1 MKRTILDDPPE
12 RIGPRLQADSGA
24 HLLDHLGVS
33 GEPIGEVGGASDI
46 AHTSGTSGLRV
57 VEPRRQPSPRSR
69 GFFIW
74 VGGYDV
80 AELQFEVNGK
90 EIYKES
96 GVRSRDLTEVPGGSL
111 AVWIN
116 GQTLDLSRPLT
127 AGGQVQFLTFAD
139 SAGRHVFR
147 HSSAH
152 LLAQAVKRLW
162 PTAKLGT
169 GPALEDGFYY
179 DIWLPEPLTEGD
191 LPRIETMM
199 RQIVGENFDIER
211 MELSRDEA
219 LALFDER
226 GETFKKEI
234 IERIPEGAAIS
245 AYRQGEFV
253 DLCAG
258 PHLPKTG
265 LIGAVKLTQ
274 VSGAYWRGDEKNPM
288 MTRIYGT
295 SFPDEQGLEQHLARI
310 EEAKLRDHRKL
321 GAQLDLF
328 TFHEEAPGFV
338 FWHAKGHQV
347 YRALEDFSRR
357 LQTARGYQEVATPWV
372 YRVSLWKESG
382 HWDHYRD
389 NLFLV
394 DRDDEL
400 QGLKPMNCPGHCVM
414 FKESTRSYR
423 DLPWRLAEYS
433 PLSRYERSGALHGL
447 MRVRGFHQDDAH
459 LFVRPDQIRAEMFGV
474 LDLVDIVYRTFAMPY
489 EVVLST
495 RPDDYM
501 GELALWERAE
511 RELEEVLQARGLKY
525 QINAKDGAFY
535 GPKLDVY
542 AVDSLGRRWQCAT
555 VQLDFQL
562 PEKFELEYVDQDGSF
577 KRPVMIHRAILGSIE
592 RFLGILVEH
601 YAGAFPMWL
610 APVQVRILP
619 ITDKQHD
626 YAARVAEELRRR
638 GVRVDVDDRNQKIGY
653 KIREAQ
659 VAKVPE
665 MLVVGARDQDNAMV
679 SLRSREQG
687 DLGAVPLKD
696 YLDGVAARAA
706 VPADGE

>member
-1 MKRTILDDPPE
+1 VAALEFEIDGKHIHQE
-12 RIGPRLQADSGA
+12 AGA
-24 HLLDHLGVS
+24 R
-33 GEPIGEVGGASDI
+33 A
-46 AHTSGTSGLRV
+46 
-57 VEPRRQPSPRSR
+57 Q
-69 GFFIW
+69 
-74 VGGYDV
+74 
-80 AELQFEVNGK
+80 
-90 EIYKES
+90 
-96 GVRSRDLTEVPGGSL
+96 DLTEVPDNAL
-111 AVWIN
+111 AVWVS
-116 GQTLDLSRPLT
+116 GQTLDLNRPLT
-127 AGGQVQFLTFAD
+127 EGGQVQFLTFAD

-162 PTAKLGT
+162 PEAKLGT

-191 LPRIETMM
+191 LPRIEEMM
-199 RQIVGENFDIER
+199 RTIVGEDHAIER
-211 MELSRDEA
+211 IELSRDEA
-219 LALFDER
+219 KALFEER
-226 GETFKKEI
+226 GESFKQEI
-234 IERIPEGAAIS
+234 IAGIPDGAVIS

-253 DLCAG
+253 DLCSG
-258 PHLPKTG
+258 PHLPQTG
-265 LIGAVKLTQ
+265 RIGALKLTQ

-295 SFPDEQGLEQHLARI
+295 SFPDSDSLARHLEQI

-338 FWHAKGHQV
+338 FWHPKGHKV

-357 LQTARGYQEVATPWV
+357 LQEQHGYLEVATPWI
-372 YRVSLWKESG
+372 YRVGLWQRSG

-389 NLFLV
+389 DLFLIN
-394 DRDDEL
+394 RDDEL
-400 QGLKPMNCPGHCVM
+400 QGVKPMNCPGHCLM
-414 FKESTRSYR
+414 FKETTRSYR

-459 LFVRPDQIRAEMFGV
+459 LFVRPDQIREEMFGV
-474 LDLVDIVYRTFAMPY
+474 LDLVDIIYRAFDMPY

-501 GELALWERAE
+501 GDPALWERAE
-511 RELEEVLQARGLKY
+511 AELEEVLKARGLKY
-525 QINAKDGAFY
+525 QINPKDGAFY
-535 GPKLDVY
+535 GPKLDIY

-555 VQLDFQL
+555 VQLDFQF
-562 PEKFELEYVDQDGSF
+562 PEKFDLEYIDQDGLP
-577 KRPVMIHRAILGSIE
+577 KRPVMIHRAIMGSIE

-601 YAGAFPMWL
+601 YAGAFPLWL
-610 APVQVRILP
+610 APVQVKVLP

-626 YAARVAEELRRR
+626 YALEIASSLARL
-638 GVRVDVDDRNQKIGY
+638 GVRVEVDDRNQKIQY
-653 KIREAQ
+653 KIREAS

-665 MLVVGARDQDNAMV
+665 MLVVGGRDQDNRTV
-679 SLRSREQG
+679 SLRTREGGDQG
-687 DLGAVPLKD
+687 ALPLTE
-696 YLDGVAARAA
+696 YLAA
-706 VPADGE
+706 VTERAQSPAER

>member
-1 MKRTILDDPPE
+1 MAT
-12 RIGPRLQADSGA
+12 
-24 HLLDHLGVS
+24 
-33 GEPIGEVGGASDI
+33 
-46 AHTSGTSGLRV
+46 
-57 VEPRRQPSPRSR
+57 
-69 GFFIW
+69 
-74 VGGYDV
+74 
-80 AELQFEVNGK
+80 LQFEVNGEHVEK
-90 EIYKES
+90 QT
-96 GVRSRDLTEVPGGSL
+96 GVRPAEVTRVPEGSL
-111 AVWIN
+111 AVWVN
-116 GQTLDLSRPLT
+116 GQTRDLHRPLT
-127 AGGQVQFLTFAD
+127 EGGQLQFLSFSD

-162 PTAKLGT
+162 PEAKLGT

-179 DIWLPEPLTEGD
+179 DIWLPEPLTEAD
-191 LPRIETMM
+191 LPRIEETMRDIVKENHSIQ
-199 RQIVGENFDIER
+199 RQ
-211 MELSRDEA
+211 ELSRDEA
-219 LALFDER
+219 LALFRER
-226 GETFKKEI
+226 GESFKEEI
-234 IERIPEGAAIS
+234 IQRIPEDAVIT
-245 AYRQGEFV
+245 AYQQGEFI
-253 DLCAG
+253 DLCSG
-258 PHLPKTG
+258 PHLPHTG
-265 LIGAVKLTQ
+265 LIGALKLTQ

-295 SFPDEQGLEQHLARI
+295 SFPDQESLERHLAQI

-338 FWHAKGHQV
+338 FWHPKGHQV
-347 YRALEDFSRR
+347 YRQLEDFSRR
-357 LQTARGYQEVATPWV
+357 LQAARGYQEVATPWI
-372 YRVSLWKESG
+372 YRAGLWQRSG

-389 NLFLV
+389 DLFLIE
-394 DRDDEL
+394 RDDEL
-400 QGLKPMNCPGHCVM
+400 QGVKPMNCPGHCLM
-414 FKESTRSYR
+414 FRESTRSYR

-459 LFVRPDQIRAEMFGV
+459 LFVRPDQIREEMFGV
-474 LDLVDIVYRTFAMPY
+474 LDLVDVVYRTFDMPY

-511 RELEEVLQARGLKY
+511 LELEDVLKARGLKY
-525 QINAKDGAFY
+525 QINPGDGAFY

-562 PEKFELEYVDQDGSF
+562 PEKFELEYIDQDGTP

-601 YAGAFPMWL
+601 YAGAFPLWM
-610 APVQVRILP
+610 APVQARILP
-619 ITDKQHD
+619 ITDKQHQYGHD
-626 YAARVAEELRRR
+626 IAEQLRSRGIRVE
-638 GVRVDVDDRNQKIGY
+638 VDDRNQKIGY

-659 VAKVPE
+659 VAKIPE
-665 MLVVGARDQDNAMV
+665 MLVVGGRDQENGAV
-679 SLRSREQG
+679 SLRTREDG
-687 DLGAVPLKD
+687 DVGAQPLAE
-696 YLDGVAARAA
+696 YLDAVVERARI
-706 VPADGE
+706 PGIH

>member
-1 MKRTILDDPPE
+1 MAI
-12 RIGPRLQADSGA
+12 
-24 HLLDHLGVS
+24 
-33 GEPIGEVGGASDI
+33 
-46 AHTSGTSGLRV
+46 
-57 VEPRRQPSPRSR
+57 
-69 GFFIW
+69 
-74 VGGYDV
+74 
-80 AELQFEVNGK
+80 LQFDVNG
-90 EIYKES
+90 EQVSREA
-96 GVRSRDLTEVPGGSL
+96 GVRARDLVRLPPQTL
-111 AVWIN
+111 AVWVN
-116 GQTLDLSRPLT
+116 GQTLDVDRPLT
-127 AGGQVQFLTFAD
+127 EGGQLQFLTFAD

-162 PTAKLGT
+162 PEAKLGT

-179 DIWLPEPLTEGD
+179 DIWLPEPLTEAD
-191 LPRIETMM
+191 LPRIEAAM
-199 RQIVGENFDIER
+199 RDIVRENLAIER
-211 MELSRDEA
+211 LELSREEA
-219 LALFDER
+219 LALFHDR
-226 GETFKKEI
+226 GESFKEEI
-234 IERIPEGAAIS
+234 IARIPDDAVIS

-253 DLCAG
+253 DLCSG
-258 PHLPKTG
+258 PHLPETG
-265 LIGAVKLTQ
+265 LIGALRLTQ
-274 VSGAYWRGDEKNPM
+274 VSGAYWRGNEKNPM

-295 SFPDEQGLEQHLARI
+295 SFPDQESLERYLAQI

-328 TFHEEAPGFV
+328 TFREEAPGFV
-338 FWHAKGHQV
+338 FWHAKGHAV
-347 YRALEDFSRR
+347 YRTLEEFSRR
-357 LQTARGYQEVATPWV
+357 LQARHGYQEVATPWV
-372 YRVSLWKESG
+372 YRVGLWERSG

-389 NLFLV
+389 NLFLI

-400 QGLKPMNCPGHCVM
+400 QGLKPMNCPGHCLL
-414 FKESTRSYR
+414 FKGATRSYR

-459 LFVRPDQIRAEMFGV
+459 LFVRPDQIREEMFGV
-474 LDLVDIVYRTFAMPY
+474 LDLVDIVYRTFEMPY

-511 RELEEVLQARGLKY
+511 QELEEVLRARGLKY
-525 QINAKDGAFY
+525 QINPKDGAFY

-555 VQLDFQL
+555 AQLDFQL
-562 PEKFELEYVDQDGSF
+562 PEKFELEYVDQDGLA

-601 YAGAFPMWL
+601 YKGAFPPWL

-619 ITDKQHD
+619 ITDKQLD
-626 YAARVAEELRRR
+626 YARHIERLLSER
-638 GVRVDVDDRNQKIGY
+638 GVRVEVDERNQKIGY

-659 VAKVPE
+659 LAKVPE
-665 MLVVGARDQDNAMV
+665 MLVVGGRDQDNQTV
-679 SLRSREQG
+679 SLRSREDG
-687 DLGAVPLKD
+687 DRGAIALTQYVSQVVDRIRMPGFTD
-696 YLDGVAARAA
+696 
-706 VPADGE
+706 

>member
-1 MKRTILDDPPE
+1 MAALE
-12 RIGPRLQADSGA
+12 
-24 HLLDHLGVS
+24 
-33 GEPIGEVGGASDI
+33 
-46 AHTSGTSGLRV
+46 
-57 VEPRRQPSPRSR
+57 
-69 GFFIW
+69 
-74 VGGYDV
+74 
-80 AELQFEVNGK
+80 FEVNGEQIVK
-90 EIYKES
+90 EA
-96 GVRSRDLTEVPGGSL
+96 GVRAADLAALPEDSL
-111 AVWIN
+111 AVWVS
-116 GQTLDLSRPLT
+116 GQTLDLNRPLKE
-127 AGGQVQFLTFAD
+127 GGQLQFLTFAD

-162 PTAKLGT
+162 PEAKLGT

-179 DIWLPEPLTEGD
+179 DIWLPEPLTESD
-191 LPRIETMM
+191 LPRIEEAM
-199 RQIVGENFDIER
+199 RQIVHEDYPIER
-211 MELSRDEA
+211 VELSRDEA
-219 LALFDER
+219 LDLFHDR
-226 GETFKKEI
+226 GETFKEEI
-234 IERIPEGAAIS
+234 IARIPDGSVIS

-253 DLCAG
+253 DLCSG
-258 PHLPKTG
+258 PHLPATG
-265 LIGAVKLTQ
+265 MIGALKLTQ

-295 SFPDEQGLEQHLARI
+295 SFPDEERLERHLAQI

-328 TFHEEAPGFV
+328 TFREEAPGFV
-338 FWHAKGHQV
+338 FWHPKGHQV
-347 YRALEDFSRR
+347 YRSLEDFSRQ
-357 LQTARGYQEVATPWV
+357 LQAARGYQEVATPWI
-372 YRVSLWKESG
+372 YRVGLWEKSG

-389 NLFLV
+389 NLFLI

-400 QGLKPMNCPGHCVM
+400 QGVKPMNCPGHCLL
-414 FKESTRSYR
+414 FKGATRSYR

-459 LFVRPDQIRAEMFGV
+459 LFVRPDQIREEMFGV
-474 LDLVDIVYRTFAMPY
+474 LDLVDILYKTFDMPY

-511 RELEEVLQARGLKY
+511 SELEEVLKARGLKY
-525 QINAKDGAFY
+525 QINPKDGAFY

-562 PEKFELEYVDQDGSF
+562 PEKFELEYVDQDGAA
-577 KRPVMIHRAILGSIE
+577 KRPVMIHRAIMGSIE

-601 YAGAFPMWL
+601 YAGAFPLWL
-610 APVQVRILP
+610 APVQVRVLP
-619 ITDKQHD
+619 ITDKQHA
-626 YAARVAEELRRR
+626 YADEVAGMLRRA
-638 GVRVDVDDRNQKIGY
+638 GIRVEVDDRNQKLPY

-659 VAKVPE
+659 MAKVPD
-665 MLVVGARDQDNAMV
+665 MLVVGGRDQENRTV
-679 SLRSREQG
+679 SLRTREDG
-687 DLGAVPLKD
+687 DLGPQPLEE
-696 YLDGVAARAA
+696 YLARLTQRART
-706 VPADGE
+706 PGLDL

>member
-1 MKRTILDDPPE
+1 MDRVE
-12 RIGPRLQADSGA
+12 FQIGGSIVMAKP
-24 HLLDHLGVS
+24 GVRVS
-33 GEPIGEVGGASDI
+33 EI
-46 AHTSGTSGLRV
+46 AEIPDTALAV
-57 VEPRRQPSPRSR
+57 
-69 GFFIW
+69 W
-74 VGGYDV
+74 VGG
-80 AELQFEVNGK
+80 
-90 EIYKES
+90 
-96 GVRSRDLTEVPGGSL
+96 T
-111 AVWIN
+111 
-116 GQTLDLSRPLT
+116 TLDLERPL
-127 AGGQVQFLTFAD
+127 AQGGQVQFVTFAD

-162 PTAKLGT
+162 PKAKLGT

-179 DIWLPEPLTEGD
+179 DIWLPDPLTEGD
-191 LPRIETMM
+191 LPRIEEAM
-199 RQIVGENFDIER
+199 RQIVHENHVIER
-211 MELSRDEA
+211 LELSRDAA
-219 LALFDER
+219 LTLFSER
-226 GETFKKEI
+226 GESFKEEI
-234 IERIPEGAAIS
+234 ISRIPEGAVIS

-258 PHLPKTG
+258 PHLPSTG
-265 LIGAVKLTQ
+265 RIGALKLTQ

-295 SFPDEQGLEQHLARI
+295 SFPDQEALNHHLEQI

-328 TFHEEAPGFV
+328 TFREDAPGFV
-338 FWHAKGHQV
+338 FWHPKGHQV
-347 YRALEDFSRR
+347 YRSLEDFSRQ
-357 LQTARGYQEVATPWV
+357 LQVKRGYQEVATPWI
-372 YRVSLWKESG
+372 YRVGLWERSG

-389 NLFLV
+389 NLFLIE
-394 DRDDEL
+394 RDDEL
-400 QGLKPMNCPGHCVM
+400 QGVKPMNCPGHALL

-459 LFVRPDQIRAEMFGV
+459 LFVRPDQIREEMFGV
-474 LDLVDIVYRTFAMPY
+474 LDLVDIVYRTFDMSY

-511 RELEEVLQARGLKY
+511 EELEEVLKARGLRY
-525 QINAKDGAFY
+525 QINPKDGAFY

-562 PEKFELEYVDQDGSF
+562 PEKFELEYIDQDGQA
-577 KRPVMIHRAILGSIE
+577 KRPVMIHRAIMGSIE

-601 YAGAFPMWL
+601 YAGAFPFWL
-610 APVQVRILP
+610 APVQVRVLP
-619 ITDKQHD
+619 ITDGQKA
-626 YAARVAEELRRR
+626 YAEDIVDRLRMNGIRAE
-638 GVRVDVDDRNQKIGY
+638 VDERNQKIGY

-659 VAKVPE
+659 LAKIPE
-665 MLVVGARDQDNAMV
+665 MLVVGGRDLDNGTV
-679 SLRSREQG
+679 SVRTR
-687 DLGAVPLKD
+687 
-696 YLDGVAARAA
+696 
-706 VPADGE
+706 ADGDVGAQPLSEYLASVRERARIPGMETSLLH